1 MPCAG
6 FQLDKPN
13 EFQNMSFTTDP
24 RFDFARNK
32 IDAIND
38 ENYTS
43 VLDLFERACSEFAE
57 RIAFTC
63 MGQDVT
69 FREID
74 EMSARFAA
82 YLRGDAGLAHGDR
95 VAIQLP
101 NLIQYPVA
109 AWGILRAGLV
119 LVNTNPLYTEREL
132 RHQFQDSGAKAVV
145 MLSDFV
151 AAAEKVIPDTDI
163 KLLIATNALDM
174 MEAQPAPAHNLEKSV
189 TLVTLPTAISIG
201 VSADKDFPQER
212 LPQVR
217 PTVNDLAVLQYTGGT
232 TGVAKGAM
240 LSHGNIIAC
249 VAQSRKHL
257 AADEGEQLSGLL
269 IAPLPIYHIFGFSL
283 YLCGNFASGGRS
295 VLIPNARDLD
305 GLLDVMKSVPFT
317 GFAGVNTM
325 LVGLMANEKFDD
337 VDWSNLRWTIAGGAA
352 LVPDVAH
359 EWERRTDSRL
369 IEGYGLSETTANLTL
384 NVPSTRRIGSVGKP
398 VGFQEI
404 KLMDGSGKEVTGGE
418 EGELWVRGPQV
429 MMGYWERPEA
439 TDEAIDAEGFFK
451 TGDVAIKLDD
461 GFYKIVDRIKDMIL
475 VSGFNVYPNEIE
487 NVICSHPDVLECAV
501 VGVKDERS
509 GEAVKAFVVCRNRD
523 LAEAELREVCRQ
535 NLTAYK
541 VPRFIEFREEL
552 PKSNVGKILRREL
565 R

>member
-1 MPCAG
+1 M
-6 FQLDKPN
+6 N
-13 EFQNMSFTTDP
+13 FTTDP
-24 RFDFARNK
+24 RFNFARK
-32 IDAIND
+32 QIKAIND
-38 ENYTS
+38 KNYTS
-43 VLDLFERACSEFAE
+43 VLDLFARACAEFAD

-63 MGQDVT
+63 LGQDVT

-74 EMSARFAA
+74 EMSAKFAA
-82 YLRGDAGLAHGDR
+82 YLRGDGGLEYGDR

-151 AAAEKVIPDTDI
+151 AAAQKVIPDTDI
-163 KLLIATNALDM
+163 KLLITTNVLDM
-174 MEAQPAPAHNLEKSV
+174 VEAQPAPAHSLDVSV
-189 TLVTLPTAISIG
+189 KLLTLPTAMDLGTGKELS
-201 VSADKDFPQER
+201 Q
-212 LPQVR
+212 LR
-217 PTVNDLAVLQYTGGT
+217 PTLNDLAVLQYTGGT

-240 LSHGNIIAC
+240 LSHGNIIGC
-249 VAQSRKHL
+249 VAQADKHL
-257 AADEGEQLSGLL
+257 AQDKDGETGLL

-295 VLIPNARDLD
+295 VLIPKPRDLD
-305 GLLDVMKSVPFT
+305 DLLDVMKSVPFT
-317 GFAGVNTM
+317 EFAGVNTM

-337 VDWSNLRWTIAGGAA
+337 VDWSTLRWTISGGAA
-352 LVPDVAH
+352 LVPDVAQ
-359 EWERRTDSRL
+359 EWEHRTDSKL
-369 IEGYGLSETTANLTL
+369 IEGYGLSETTGNLTL
-384 NVPSTRRIGSVGKP
+384 NVPSTRRIGSVGKAMC
-398 VGFQEI
+398 FQEI
-404 KLMDGSGKEVTGGE
+404 KLIDGSGKVVANGK

-429 MMGYWERPEA
+429 MMGYWGCPEA

-451 TGDVAIKLDD
+451 TGDIAVKLDD

-487 NVICSHPDVLECAV
+487 GVISSHPDVLECAV
-501 VGVKDERS
+501 VGVKDEHS
-509 GEAVKAFVVCRNRD
+509 GEAVKAFVVGKNSH
-523 LAEAELREVCRQ
+523 LTEAALREFCRQ
-535 NLTAYK
+535 DLTAYK
-541 VPRFIEFREEL
+541 VPKCIEFRDEL

>member
-1 MPCAG
+1 MNYTA
-6 FQLDKPN
+6 
-13 EFQNMSFTTDP
+13 DP
-24 RFDFARNK
+24 RFNFARQQ
-32 IDAIND
+32 IDAINA

-43 VLDLFERACSEFAE
+43 VLDLFERACAAFSDK
-57 RIAFTC
+57 IAFTC
-63 MGQDVT
+63 LGQDIT

-74 EMSARFAA
+74 EMSAEFAA
-82 YLRGDAGLAHGDR
+82 YLRGAGGLAHGDR

-145 MLSDFV
+145 ILSDFMAV
-151 AAAEKVIPDTDI
+151 AEKVIPDTDI
-163 KLLIATNALDM
+163 KLIIATNVFDM
-174 MEAQPAPAHNLEKSV
+174 IEAQPAPAHNLVDSV
-189 TLVTLPTAISIG
+189 RLITLPTAIALG
-201 VSADKDFPQER
+201 EDKGKS
-212 LPQVR
+212 LPKVR
-217 PTVNDLAVLQYTGGT
+217 ATIDDLAVLQYTGGT

-249 VAQSRKHL
+249 VAQSQNHL
-257 AADEGEQLSGLL
+257 AEDENEELSGLL

-283 YLCGNFASGGRS
+283 YLCGNFSAGGRS
-295 VLIPNARDLD
+295 VLIPDPRDLN
-305 GLLDVMKSVPFT
+305 GLLEVMKSVPFT

-325 LVGLMANEKFDD
+325 FVGLMANEKFDE
-337 VDWSNLRWTIAGGAA
+337 VNWSNLRWTIAGGAA
-352 LVPDVAH
+352 LVPDVAQ
-359 EWERRTDSRL
+359 EWERRTNSKL

-384 NVPSTRRIGSVGKP
+384 NIPSTRRIGSVGRP
-398 VGFQEI
+398 MGFQEI
-404 KLMDGSGKEVTGGE
+404 QLVDGSGNVVADGE

-429 MMGYWERPEA
+429 MMGYWGRPDA
-439 TDEAIDAEGFFK
+439 TDEAIDADGFFK
-451 TGDVAIKLDD
+451 TGDVAVQLDG

-487 NVICSHPDVLECAV
+487 NVLCSHPKVLECAV
-501 VGVKDERS
+501 VGVKDERT
-509 GEAVKAFVVCRNRD
+509 GEAVKAFVVRKDGD
-523 LAEAELREVCRQ
+523 LAEAELKEFYRQ

-541 VPRFIEFREEL
+541 APKFIEFRDEL